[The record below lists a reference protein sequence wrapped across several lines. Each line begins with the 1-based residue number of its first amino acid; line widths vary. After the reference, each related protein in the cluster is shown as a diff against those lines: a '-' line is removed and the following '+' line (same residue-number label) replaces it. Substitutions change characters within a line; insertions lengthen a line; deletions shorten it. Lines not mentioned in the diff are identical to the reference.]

1 MKIFNN
7 NKTNNSTTDNISFS
21 DYDRKLE
28 ERRAEYEHLNAILR
42 GMRAEVTNLIE
53 EIKNVTDNLVKKNAE
68 LFLLE
73 QSIDDLKRSYEL
85 LQQNVK
91 YEEEAFSKANNELLK
106 IKNEINEIL
115 PYYDK
120 LNLVK
125 KEYEFI
131 SSEIITRQK
140 DLEKIKS
147 ESNPV
152 TVDNI
157 INNSENILES
167 PIIKKKKKCQAKTKV
182 GSKCK
187 RYAVE
192 GTLYC
197 SFHASNVNLKK

>member
-7 NKTNNSTTDNISFS
+7 NKTNNGIGDNISLS

-28 ERRAEYEHLNAILR
+28 ERRAEYEHLNEVLR
-42 GMRAEVTNLIE
+42 GMRAEVSNLMD
-53 EIKNVTDNLVKKNAE
+53 EIKIVSDNLVKKNAE

-73 QSIDDLKRSYEL
+73 ESIGDLKRSYEL

-91 YEEEAFSKANNELLK
+91 YEEEAFSKTNNELIK
-106 IKNEINEIL
+106 IKQEINESL
-115 PYYDK
+115 SYYDK

-147 ESNPV
+147 ESNPLQAV
-152 TVDNI
+152 KI
-157 INNSENILES
+157 KNNTKNILKS
-167 PIIKKKKKCQAKTKV
+167 SIVKKKKKCQAKTKT
-182 GSKCK
+182 GSKCN
-187 RYAVE
+187 RYAAE
-192 GTLYC
+192 GSLYC
-197 SFHASNVNLKK
+197 SFHSSSVNLN